1 LTREKGG
8 DEKGLLGRIEVD
20 PKKMLGKPVI
30 RGTRIPVYLILELLA
45 AGLSFEEIKDEYPG
59 LTDDD
64 IRAALI
70 YAKRFLEGEE
80 VLITT

>member
-1 LTREKGG
+1 MLEKE
-8 DEKGLLGRIEVD
+8 DDLLKRIEIN

-30 RGTRIPVYLILELLA
+30 KGTRIPVYLILELLA
-45 AGLSFEEIKDEYPG
+45 ARMSFEDIKEEYPS

-70 YAKRFLEGEE
+70 YAKRFLEGKKTL
-80 VLITT
+80 VSS